1 MTATAENE
9 GRARQFLH
17 ASGARDIEQLLNL
30 MHADVVLEMPFALP
44 AMPKR
49 LQGKSAVEKFLR
61 ATADAFSTFNMIA
74 DAIYP
79 LGDVVIVEHRSKGVV
94 AANGRAYENRYVT
107 IFEFNASGQVLV
119 WKEYFD
125 PGIVLRA
132 FA

>member
-1 MTATAENE
+1 MTAISESE
-9 GRARQFLH
+9 SRARQFLSC
-17 ASGARDIEQLLNL
+17 SGARKIDELLTF

-61 ATADAFSTFNMIA
+61 ATADSFSAFEMIV
-74 DAIYP
+74 DAVYP
-79 LGDVVIVEHRSKGVV
+79 FTDRVIVEHRSNGVV
-94 AANGRAYENRYVT
+94 AANDRPYENLYVT
-107 IFEFNASGQVLV
+107 IFEFDASGQVVV

-125 PGIVLRA
+125 PGVVLRA